1 MSTEQSPLMRTWPE
15 APPYMKMF
23 AGGSVLW
30 EPTTNL
36 TGPYMMYICV
46 LAVVVL
52 AISFVLVSR
61 LRKNQK
67 NDKDFAFEVDPD
79 TVITNILERA
89 IELETKFDLVCTR
102 PSLKQKH
109 IQCYGLAMSQ
119 FSGKET
125 SADADKN
132 EEEQG
137 GKKPCNPYLTL
148 RLVPDSL
155 PDGWSDA
162 PIDVYLQLV
171 QNEQGTLYH
180 FPSFVCNILH
190 KDGEMYI
197 VIRRPSVLGNS
208 QSREEVRIEPA
219 PGAVALASSW
229 LYARDSNMLPDKV
242 HGLGKPFAVFR
253 PEGDSDFRIIN
264 ISACGIRLRFLQ
276 DDVEK
281 LPFAVEK
288 FMELCLFLAV
298 NTPHEKNNRL
308 MLWLKAECKGLAPC
322 TDPDCVDVRFSFTHW
337 QQVYERSENI
347 AWNEAVVATRVPP
360 VMHWI
365 MNSAYGMYGDRH
377 IIDNAKT
384 EPKEGN

>member
-1 MSTEQSPLMRTWPE
+1 MSTKQSPLVCEWPKT
-15 APPYMKMF
+15 PPYMKMF

-30 EPTTNL
+30 EPTSSL
-36 TGPYMMYICV
+36 TGPYLMYVCV

-67 NDKDFAFEVDPD
+67 GDENYAFEVDPD

-102 PSLKQKH
+102 ASLKQKH

-119 FSGKET
+119 PVGQEMP
-125 SADADKN
+125 ADAKD
-132 EEEQG
+132 EGMQE

-148 RLVPDSL
+148 RLVPGSL
-155 PDGWSDA
+155 PQGWNDA

-171 QNEQGTLYH
+171 QNGQGTLYH
-180 FPSFVCNILH
+180 FPSFVCKITQ
-190 KDGEMYI
+190 KGDETYV

-208 QSREEVRIEPA
+208 QSREEVRIEPE
-219 PGAVALASSW
+219 PSAVALASAW
-229 LYARDSNMLPDKV
+229 LYARESHMLPDKV
-242 HGLGKPFAVFR
+242 HGLGKPFGVFR
-253 PEGDSDFRIIN
+253 PEGDSDFRIVN

-276 DDVEK
+276 DEVEK

-298 NTPHEKNNRL
+298 KTPHEKNNRL

-365 MNSAYGMYGDRH
+365 MNSAFGMYGDRH
-377 IIDNAKT
+377 IIDGASA
-384 EPKEGN
+384 EPKKEN